1 MCEYICSGELNLTKF
16 VCARA
21 VSKKLSLRE
30 MWRRSKKRAEGNY
43 SINKLD
49 LPRSVIAQ
57 CALVEIV
64 FHVFHGV
71 GRAVLKVVVTLILT
85 QSLSLL
91 FKSEGS
97 HWNNLLLLLQEA
109 ISISLAFSLSTSI
122 LINLF
127 CHFAWRMPQSSVFH
141 LQWVNSSLCHAD

>member
-1 MCEYICSGELNLTKF
+1 M
-16 VCARA
+16 
-21 VSKKLSLRE
+21 
-30 MWRRSKKRAEGNY
+30 
-43 SINKLD
+43 
-49 LPRSVIAQ
+49 IAQ

-127 CHFAWRMPQSSVFH
+127 CHFA
-141 LQWVNSSLCHAD
+141 